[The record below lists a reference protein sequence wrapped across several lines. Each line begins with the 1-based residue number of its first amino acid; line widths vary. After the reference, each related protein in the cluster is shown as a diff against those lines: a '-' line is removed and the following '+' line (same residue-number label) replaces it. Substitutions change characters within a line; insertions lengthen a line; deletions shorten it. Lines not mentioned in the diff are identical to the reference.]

1 VFKNRAMNITVA
13 NYNGNFK
20 DVNPYLIFRF
30 DVRQIN
36 DIVTFRVGKD
46 RKQHWI
52 VTACNDGY
60 LKVFCPMS
68 VSVIK
73 IIKGISGNPVCI
85 SVAGVGHLPSLK
97 EQREVMAVG
106 YDDDTFIVY
115 SILKD
120 FKPLYRGVGHR
131 AFVS

>member
-1 VFKNRAMNITVA
+1 MNITVA

-60 LKVFCPMS
+60 LKVFSPMS

-106 YDDDTFIVY
+106 YDDDTLIVF

-120 FKPLYRGVGHR
+120 FKPLYRAVGHR